1 MSFKIN
7 PSPGV
12 SQRTPAP
19 LSFLSIVIIVVVVI
33 VVVIA
38 VVVAVVIRFGRIFVS
53 WGFG

>member
-38 VVVAVVIRFGRIFVS
+38 VVIRFGRIFVS